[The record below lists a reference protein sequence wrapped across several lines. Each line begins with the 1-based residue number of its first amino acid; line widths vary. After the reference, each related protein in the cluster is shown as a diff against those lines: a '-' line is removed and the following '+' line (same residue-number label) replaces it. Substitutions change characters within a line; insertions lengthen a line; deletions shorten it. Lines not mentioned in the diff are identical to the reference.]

1 MTIRYAGGTPVSA
14 IQRINYLSPT
24 TILCMEHDTTEDR
37 VLHRGIFNSYTF
49 LGQGTLGTSATY
61 FGGGVYTMVN
71 EVPWKQR
78 WANWATNNGK
88 THDEIAS
95 LTNPCEYNDL
105 LPRGLTM
112 SSEPPAYPFVADYIP
127 ATPQD
132 AKIVHKGDTYIMRHQ
147 AGLVYGTG
155 DAGPE
160 NGHGAHY
167 MLSNTSQ
174 FPNTPVDWA
183 SLFPNLLTDRV
194 ALYKFTRNGK
204 ISVPYDEQW
213 LPSQMP
219 PAFLAM

>member
-1 MTIRYAGGTPVSA
+1 MTIRFAGGTPVSA

-24 TILCMEHDTTEDR
+24 TNLCMEHDTTEDR
-37 VLHRGIFNSYTF
+37 VLHRGIFNNYTF

-78 WANWATNNGK
+78 WANWATNSGK

-112 SSEPPAYPFVADYIP
+112 SSEPPAYPFVADYKP

-132 AKIVHKGDTYIMRHQ
+132 AKIVHKGDTYIMRLQ

-160 NGHGAHY
+160 NGHGALY

-183 SLFPNLLTDRV
+183 SLYPNLLTDRV

-204 ISVPYDEQW
+204 I
-213 LPSQMP
+213 
-219 PAFLAM
+219 